1 MFGIIN
7 LFKPSGPTSRDCVNQ
22 IQRLVRPHKVGHAG
36 TLDPMADGVLLIAV
50 GQAVRLVD
58 WLHELPKTYQATFEL
73 GKSSL
78 SGDNQEEVS
87 TLDAAPRITQS
98 ELDQVL
104 PEFLGE
110 LAQVPPIYSAVRING
125 KRAYEIARAG
135 KSVDIA
141 PRNVTIHRLQMTW
154 FDYPF
159 VNMEI
164 ECGTGTYIRS
174 LGQDVA
180 RRLGSDAIMTQ
191 LRRTAIGCFES
202 SRAIELK
209 GLDSVALIGQNLC
222 NPVLGLSHLPQIVL
236 DDQQLIDIGHGKS
249 IPLDHGITPYLLGL
263 DAHGNLRSILKQK
276 DLGLWTAHRNFEM
289 PS

>member
-36 TLDPMADGVLLIAV
+36 TLDPLADGVLLVAV

-58 WLHELPKTYQATFEL
+58 WFHQLPKTYQATFEL

-87 TLDAAPRITQS
+87 SIDAAPCITRS
-98 ELDQVL
+98 EMEQVL
-104 PEFLGE
+104 PEFLGNI
-110 LAQVPPIYSAVRING
+110 AQVPPIYSAVRVHG

-135 KSVDIA
+135 KSVEMT
-141 PRNVTIHRLQMTW
+141 PRNVTIHRLEITA
-154 FDYPF
+154 FEYPF
-159 VNMEI
+159 VYMEI

-174 LGQDVA
+174 LGQDIA
-180 RRLGSDAIMTQ
+180 KRLGSDAIMTQ

-202 SRAIELK
+202 QQAIELNH
-209 GLDSVALIGQNLC
+209 LDSLASVQRNLS
-222 NPVLGLSHLPQIVL
+222 NPILGLNHLPQIVL
-236 DDQQLIDIGHGKS
+236 DDYQLVDIGHGKT
-249 IPLDHGITPYLLGL
+249 IQLDLESVSFLIGL
-263 DAHGNLRSILKQK
+263 DANSNLRSILKPK
-276 DLGLWTAHRNFEM
+276 GDGLWTAHRNFET